1 MITDSAKKAY
11 RQSLRRRAR
20 NIERK
25 TKLQKTIKGYKAL
38 VVAKKMEEA
47 AKALPNLYAIIDK
60 TAKVGI
66 IKENK
71 ANRLKSRLTHLLG
84 SKS

>member
-1 MITDSAKKAY
+1 MITQSAKKAY
-11 RQSLRRRAR
+11 RQSLRRRVR

-25 TKLQKTIKGYKAL
+25 TKLQKTIKGYKNL
-38 VVAKKMEEA
+38 VAAKKMNEA
-47 AKALPNLYAIIDK
+47 KNALPNLYATIDK

-71 ANRLKSRLTHLLG
+71 ANRLKSRLTQLL
-84 SKS
+84 KA

>member
-1 MITDSAKKAY
+1 MITQSAKKAY

-25 TKLQKTIKGYKAL
+25 TKLQKTIKGYKNL
-38 VVAKKMEEA
+38 VAAKKMDEA
-47 AKALPNLYAIIDK
+47 EKALPNLYATIDK

-84 SKS
+84 TKS